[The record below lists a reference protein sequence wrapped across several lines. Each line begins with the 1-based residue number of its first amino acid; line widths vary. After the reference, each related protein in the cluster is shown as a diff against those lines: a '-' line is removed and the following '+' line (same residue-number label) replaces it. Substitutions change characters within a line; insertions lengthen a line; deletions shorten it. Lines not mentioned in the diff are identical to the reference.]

1 MFALAQGHK
10 GHGDVRSV
18 SGSRGY
24 RGPMRTSNSMQ
35 RLRQIADAVPRLAP
49 LFGDGRFSN
58 DFAIVRIQASW
69 MDRERDDYGHISRT
83 GDMVQRY
90 VLTPALLYKGLVL
103 TGSEPLRQGLED
115 AIWRTDGPAEVYSV
129 EAPPEV
135 RGIATEADLFECS
148 EPERVVQLQQELGET
163 ARNRLAIAITD
174 VDPFVIWLA
183 GREVG
188 IDLEDASRSGVE
200 LE

>member
-1 MFALAQGHK
+1 MK
-10 GHGDVRSV
+10 S
-18 SGSRGY
+18 
-24 RGPMRTSNSMQ
+24 P
-35 RLRQIADAVPRLAP
+35 
-49 LFGDGRFSN
+49 
-58 DFAIVRIQASW
+58 
-69 MDRERDDYGHISRT
+69 
-83 GDMVQRY
+83 
-90 VLTPALLYKGLVL
+90 
-103 TGSEPLRQGLED
+103 
-115 AIWRTDGPAEVYSV
+115 IWRTDGPAEVYSV

-148 EPERVVQLQQELGET
+148 EPERVVQLQQELGEA